1 MFVYDII
8 NLVFYMI
15 PIYVLLIYVMYR
27 LKKLED

>member
-1 MFVYDII
+1 MSVYDII